1 LVRGAVIPIAVNNGL
16 AKLVQTLCRKWVTR
30 VSVEAIVTQ
39 WKFYFRH
46 KKAPIKISALK
57 FFLAKS

>member
-1 LVRGAVIPIAVNNGL
+1 MAAIPIAVNNGL
-16 AKLVQTLCRKWVTR
+16 AKLVQTLCRKMGNTGECEEV
-30 VSVEAIVTQ
+30 VTQ

>member
-1 LVRGAVIPIAVNNGL
+1 MGAVIPIAVNNGL
-16 AKLVQTLCRKWVTR
+16 AKLVQTLCRKMGNTGECGR
-30 VSVEAIVTQ
+30 GSNSVEV
-39 WKFYFRH
+39 YFRH